1 MALSF
6 GPLFCKLCQSDPG
19 RYARFSPWLWPL
31 STRAYKFLS
40 KMRAPRKPES
50 METEPAKEAA
60 ESVRHEAGAR
70 RDAADFVG
78 PGGPKDTTLEGSGL
92 YGLLVE
98 SVQDYAIFALD
109 PDGYIL
115 TWNAGARR
123 LKGYT
128 RQEIVGRHFSIF
140 YPPEDIARGKTKWEL
155 EIAARE
161 GRFED
166 EGWRVRKD
174 GTQFWANVV
183 ITALRAPNG
192 ELVGFAKITRDLTE
206 RRDAEDELRQSE
218 ERFRLIVQTVKDYA
232 IFMLDPQGNVA
243 TWNEGARRIK
253 GYEGNEIIGRHFST
267 FYPYADLERG
277 KPAWELEVAAR
288 EGRFEDEGWRIRKDG
303 TQFWANVIITALFD
317 TKGKLVGFAKVTRD
331 LTERK
336 ASEERAIR
344 DASRL
349 AAAEAASRTKSEFL
363 ATMSHEL
370 RTPLNAIGGY
380 AELIDMGVAGPISEE
395 QRSYLMRIRNSQQ
408 HLLAIIND
416 LLNYSRSEAGQVT
429 YELGRVSLHDVVESA
444 LPMMTPQAQSKE
456 IAVAHGPC
464 TPDATAWADEQKVE
478 QIVLNL
484 LSNAVKFT
492 PEGGRITISCA
503 QGEDR
508 GTITVSDTGPGIP
521 ADKFEAIFE
530 PFVQL
535 GRTLTSQQQG
545 TGLGLAISR
554 DLARAMNGDLAVGN
568 APGGGATF
576 TLTLP
581 RAETMA
587 EQRT

>member
-1 MALSF
+1 
-6 GPLFCKLCQSDPG
+6 
-19 RYARFSPWLWPL
+19 
-31 STRAYKFLS
+31 
-40 KMRAPRKPES
+40 MRSPRKREPL
-50 METEPAKEAA
+50 ETQPPKEAA
-60 ESVRHEAGAR
+60 DSARQEVGAR
-70 RDAADFVG
+70 RDASDFVG
-78 PGGPKDTTLEGSGL
+78 ASGAKKATLEGLGL

-115 TWNAGARR
+115 SWNAGAAR

-166 EGWRVRKD
+166 NGWRIRKD

-206 RRDAEDELRQSE
+206 RRDAEEELRQSE

-232 IFMLDPQGNVA
+232 IFMLDPHGNVA

-253 GYEGNEIIGRHFST
+253 GYDADEIIGRHFST
-267 FYPYADLERG
+267 FYPHTDLERG

-303 TQFWANVIITALFD
+303 TQFWANVIITALLN
-317 TKGKLVGFAKVTRD
+317 TKGKLIGYAKVTRD

-336 ASEERAIR
+336 ASEERAVR

-380 AELIDMGVAGPISEE
+380 AELIDMGVAGPINEE

-429 YELGRVSLHDVVESA
+429 YELGQVSLHEVVDSA
-444 LPMMTPQAQSKE
+444 LPMMTPQAQSRDLT
-456 IAVAHGPC
+456 VAHGPC
-464 TPDATAWADEQKVE
+464 TPAVTAWADEQKVE

-492 PEGGRITISCA
+492 PDGGRITISCA

-508 GTITVSDTGPGIP
+508 ATITVSDSGPGIP

-568 APGGGATF
+568 TPGGGATF
-576 TLTLP
+576 TLSLP